1 MAETQTATEAEKKLR
16 RNKRLEYPLNNPDDY
31 LGRLV
36 FTVLEEP
43 PTELGNIVGT
53 VTKAGEALASRVTG
67 TVQNVIGGQDV
78 DDAAVASRTPE
89 QKKKEEDAVNGFLNI
104 PVKGERQLI
113 DTGNSVSMYL
123 PAGLQFRDT
132 VNYDNMDIGSIGATT
147 EMALRSGVGVA
158 ESLVK
163 GGMSSISNMFTGSQ
177 GGDLAQLGSMK
188 LAAKIPLEEI
198 RGGFRSVGRVTT
210 NPNTRVLFKSVNL
223 REFSFAFKFIA
234 TSAREAEEVKSI
246 IKFFRTELY
255 PENINLDF
263 SNGNKISVGYKFPNK
278 FRIEALYDN
287 EPIAT
292 RLKPCYLKDVSVTY
306 NPNGMQ
312 MHDDGNFMEVEMTLA
327 FQESRTLSREDIE
340 GNDDIEGGF

>member
-1 MAETQTATEAEKKLR
+1 M
-16 RNKRLEYPLNNPDDY
+16 EYPLNNPDDY

-43 PTELGNIVGT
+43 PTELGNLVDA
-53 VTKAGEALASRVTG
+53 VSKAGEAFASRVTG
-67 TVQNVIGGQDV
+67 TVQNIIGGQDA
-78 DDAAVASRTPE
+78 DDAVEASRTPE
-89 QKKKEEDAVNGFLNI
+89 QKKKEEDAVNGFTNI

-132 VNYDNMDIGSIGATT
+132 VNYDNMDIGGLGATA
-147 EMALRSGVGVA
+147 ERALQSGTSVA
-158 ESLVK
+158 DSLIK

-177 GGDLAQLGSMK
+177 GGDLAQLGTVK
-188 LAAKIPLEEI
+188 LASKLNEEI
-198 RGGFRSVGRVTT
+198 GGAFRSAGQVTT

-223 REFSFAFKFIA
+223 RDFTFQFKFIA

-292 RLKPCYLKDVSVTY
+292 RIKPCHLRDVSITY

-312 MHDDGNFMEVEMTLA
+312 MHNDGNFMEVEMSLA
-327 FQESRTLSREDIE
+327 FQETRTLSREDVV
-340 GNDDIEGGF
+340 GDDDIEGGF